1 MEPQDSMPRDN
12 FDGDVRRA
20 QENIRMISELRE
32 KLEILTEHVE
42 SRNGALEEEIE
53 ESLHEAI
60 RNARDSL
67 ERAMENAEPKME
79 KLIQAKMD
87 VIDKRMATLKA
98 DGLESVREEIKNL
111 TPQMS
116 KKVLYDVDQIIVE
129 KVKLVNGEIINSLNE
144 EIDRRVKTDLA
155 EFKENMEKENMSGRI
170 VSYLSFVVA
179 CAAMGMALLL

>member
-1 MEPQDSMPRDN
+1 MDTQDSMPRDS

-20 QENIRMISELRE
+20 QENIKIISELRE

-42 SRNGALEEEIE
+42 SRKGALEEEIE

-129 KVKLVNGEIINSLNE
+129 KVKLVKDEIINSLNE
-144 EIDRRVKTDLA
+144 EIDRRIKTDLA
-155 EFKENMEKENMSGRI
+155 EFKEHMEKEHMSGRI
-170 VSYLSFVVA
+170 ISYLSFVVA
-179 CAAMGMALLL
+179 CAAIGMALLL

>member
-1 MEPQDSMPRDN
+1 MDTQDSMPRDN

-20 QENIRMISELRE
+20 QGNIRMISELRE
-32 KLEILTEHVE
+32 KLELLTEHVE
-42 SRNGALEEEIE
+42 SRKGALEEEIE

-67 ERAMENAEPKME
+67 ERVMENAEPKMD
-79 KLIQAKMD
+79 KLIQAKME
-87 VIDKRMATLKA
+87 VIDKRMAQLKA
-98 DGLESVREEIKNL
+98 DGLESVRDEIKNL

-116 KKVLYDVDQIIVE
+116 KKVLYEVDQIIVE
-129 KVKLVNGEIINSLNE
+129 KVKLVKDEIINSLNE

-179 CAAMGMALLL
+179 CVAMGMALLL